1 MTTIQITIPDDLAKT
16 ARDAGLLDSEA
27 IQGMLLQQLRSQAL
41 DELRQAW
48 KAMPSREL
56 SPEMEAEIVDA
67 VRRCRAEMRAERGE
81 R

>member
-48 KAMPSREL
+48 KAMPSQEL
-56 SPEMEAEIVDA
+56 SPETEAEIVDA

>member
-41 DELRQAW
+41 EELRQAW
-48 KAMPSREL
+48 KAMPSQEL
-56 SPEMEAEIVDA
+56 SPETEAEIVDA

>member
-41 DELRQAW
+41 DKLRQAW

-56 SPEMEAEIVDA
+56 SHETEAEIVDA

>member
-56 SPEMEAEIVDA
+56 SPETEAEIVDA